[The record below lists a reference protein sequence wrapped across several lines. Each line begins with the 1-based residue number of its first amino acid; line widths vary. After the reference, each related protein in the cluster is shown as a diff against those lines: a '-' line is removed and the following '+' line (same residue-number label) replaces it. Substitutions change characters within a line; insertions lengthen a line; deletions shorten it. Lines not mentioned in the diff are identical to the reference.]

1 VAHCVESDA
10 LLLKHRDKIVIAAFD
25 KDVDV
30 QPSAL
35 SSTMVSRAFSHVILS
50 LFSCVSLFASL
61 ISFSFPPKQPTCNSQ
76 RVVHGPARVLIG
88 LLQVRRYVAA
98 GRSIKY
104 FVADEVLRIIEK
116 ENLFKDGDQQSSS
129 Y

>member
-1 VAHCVESDA
+1 MESDG
-10 LLLKHRDKIVIAAFD
+10 LLLKHRDKIVIAAFN

-35 SSTMVSRAFSHVILS
+35 SSTMVRVALS
-50 LFSCVSLFASL
+50 LVFSRFFSLFLFYVFQFPAKKTGTPPPACAVASL
-61 ISFSFPPKQPTCNSQ
+61 
-76 RVVHGPARVLIG
+76 ARDLIG

-104 FVADEVLRIIEK
+104 FVADEVLQIIERD
-116 ENLFKDGDQQSSS
+116 NLFKDGDQQSSS